1 MRKPTP
7 SSPLWKIVYDDVRRT
22 GSNLRVERVG
32 DDLWIRDLEVGA
44 GGRGDGSRILREV
57 EEAARADGV
66 ARIRIWSAAAAD
78 WWERRGFRY
87 DFPDAVYSDDADDD
101 DDMWFMSKI
110 IGPKVGRASGRAGGQ
125 QAWDRG
131 FYMEG
136 ACDVFA
142 LALASLSGLPLGALT
157 DDKGFLRHVVV
168 VIDRGHYADAL
179 GIHAGEVD
187 EPLTPRAVK
196 GLFST
201 CGMSEA
207 QIQKHVAAAKRRIL
221 NDPELSSLISGRTR
235 ARAPRARGVW

>member
-1 MRKPTP
+1 MREAEKVVPHP
-7 SSPLWKIVYDDVRRT
+7 EWPDPENYAYVWWVDMSRFEDD
-22 GSNLRVERVG
+22 E
-32 DDLWIRDLEVGA
+32 GA
-44 GGRGDGSRILREV
+44 RLLPASKAKVSGRST
-57 EEAARADGV
+57 
-66 ARIRIWSAAAAD
+66 S
-78 WWERRGFRY
+78 
-87 DFPDAVYSDDADDD
+87 
-101 DDMWFMSKI
+101 
-110 IGPKVGRASGRAGGQ
+110 VGRARGRVGGQ

-157 DDKGFLRHVVV
+157 DDKGFIRHVVV
-168 VIDRGHYADAL
+168 AVDRGHYADAL

-187 EPLTPRAVK
+187 ERLTPRAVK

-221 NDPELSSLISGRTR
+221 SDSELSSLLSKKRKS
-235 ARAPRARGVW
+235 

>member
-1 MRKPTP
+1 MRYGFHGTTLKALKRICREGLAPR
-7 SSPLWKIVYDDVRRT
+7 LVRRK
-22 GSNLRVERVG
+22 GEKRAVNAPAIFFAHSVDGAKAWGDVVLRFAFPENAEEDPYG
-32 DDLWIRDLEVGA
+32 DATYAWPGYTNWYTTTAVAPSGIEV
-44 GGRGDGSRILREV
+44 L
-57 EEAARADGV
+57 ADGKFV
-66 ARIRIWSAAAAD
+66 PLDQACD
-78 WWERRGFRY
+78 DRR
-87 DFPDAVYSDDADDD
+87 
-101 DDMWFMSKI
+101 
-110 IGPKVGRASGRAGGQ
+110 VGRASGRAGGQ

-168 VIDRGHYADAL
+168 AVDRGHYADAL

-187 EPLTPRAVK
+187 ERLTPRAVK

-207 QIQKHVAAAKRRIL
+207 QIQKHVATAKRRIL